1 MSIKIITDSTS
12 YIPQEYIDKYDIK
25 VISLNVVM
33 DLDSRR
39 ELDIDNI
46 TFYDEMDKASE
57 IPKSS
62 QPIPE
67 EMLNTMKE
75 ILDNGD
81 SIVGIFLSSKMS
93 GTYSNACMMKNIL
106 LQDYPNANIEIIDST
121 TNCMQMGFTVIEAAR
136 AASEGKSI
144 EEVVERAN
152 YIINNSYYYCYCT

>member
-67 EMLNTMKE
+67 GNTRE
-75 ILDNGD
+75 WRFYSRYFL
-81 SIVGIFLSSKMS
+81 IFKNEWYIFKCMHDEKHIITRLSK
-93 GTYSNACMMKNIL
+93 C
-106 LQDYPNANIEIIDST
+106 
-121 TNCMQMGFTVIEAAR
+121 
-136 AASEGKSI
+136 
-144 EEVVERAN
+144 
-152 YIINNSYYYCYCT
+152 

>member
-1 MSIKIITDSTS
+1 MISTNYKGSENMSIKIITDSTS

-81 SIVGIFLSSKMS
+81 SIVGIFLSSK
-93 GTYSNACMMKNIL
+93 I
-106 LQDYPNANIEIIDST
+106 
-121 TNCMQMGFTVIEAAR
+121 
-136 AASEGKSI
+136 
-144 EEVVERAN
+144 
-152 YIINNSYYYCYCT
+152 